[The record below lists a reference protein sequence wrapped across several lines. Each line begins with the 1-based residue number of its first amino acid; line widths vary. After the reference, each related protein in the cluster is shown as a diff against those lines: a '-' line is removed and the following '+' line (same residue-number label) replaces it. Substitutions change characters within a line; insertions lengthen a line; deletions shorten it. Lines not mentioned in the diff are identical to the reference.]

1 MRAAWGRT
9 LGRDASSAASDERS
23 LRSFIAY
30 CQDTLAAPPQ
40 LAPSPVTQALVD
52 AEKRRAIGLAPAVTS
67 VLESHRAAQGSLR
80 AFMDWC
86 TMVATVA
93 ADVERA
99 LADVAEEESAALGA
113 AAELALTRQAA
124 SGSGS
129 EGGGGAVVEAAAA
142 LSAGPL
148 ASAARM
154 RAYAHELRGL
164 YACLLSLLQAML
176 DGACAAL
183 LDRAEDYSGEAKGV
197 KELLSVDVFAVH
209 ASAAAASP
217 SGVRVAPGPFVRQR
231 SGGEMVVWG
240 SMTGQRVNRNP
251 KPFSGPTVEVEFQKG
266 CLGTAV
272 NVAVRVNTLCTA
284 SERVPGGGGA
294 QGEGGGAGG
303 SARAKPRPK
312 SALKAPPVA
321 AAAAA
326 AAATPA
332 AGEEGK
338 EGVEGGE
345 EGKSGEEGAAAAAAA
360 PKPTAAALLPSVP
373 LRPLGGWI
381 CLDQLLMPPP
391 ILGIRG
397 WAMTPAAAP
406 PMPSSASGQPS
417 SAASP
422 LLRMEHP
429 AASNSSAAS
438 TTSVKVKWRLPS
450 HIVLGPLEH
459 VCPASGAA
467 APSPR
472 ALLPGRWSA
481 ERGEWTTESV
491 LDPSFHAASRTVQ
504 FSAIGFVPHALLQ
517 PLAADFPYRAWRL
530 TPHAGA
536 PGGHAAVLHLTTAR
550 GIEVALHCAAAGCT
564 LLAPCVPELAFLTHG
579 GEGEEGEGEG
589 GGDSA
594 SSGRAPC
601 LPPGQVLAALR
612 ACGLHLAPSDS
623 DAPAVARLLEE
634 EGGGRALAPLLPP
647 CVEAALHADMAH
659 AAASFTLE
667 GVAGRGYVAGQ
678 APPDPTDA
686 PPNADAAVLAQVRAL
701 ETLVPLG
708 AGHTAGDALAWR
720 AGASAMQRI
729 TVREDRGLPRG
740 CSLQA
745 APEGEGG
752 SSAGSSAGSA
762 TFAALDACLLASAAP
777 EASAWLA
784 SAPPVFTETVRRLL
798 CMVRPLN
805 FSA

>member
-1 MRAAWGRT
+1 M
-9 LGRDASSAASDERS
+9 
-23 LRSFIAY
+23 
-30 CQDTLAAPPQ
+30 
-40 LAPSPVTQALVD
+40 D

-99 LADVAEEESAALGA
+99 LADAAEEESAALGA
-113 AAELALTRQAA
+113 AAELALARHEA
-124 SGSGS
+124 SGGSSSSGS
-129 EGGGGAVVEAAAA
+129 ASGGSAVVEAAAA
-142 LSAGPL
+142 LSAAPL
-148 ASAARM
+148 ASAART

-164 YACLLSLLQAML
+164 YASLLSLLQAML
-176 DGACAAL
+176 DGACGAL

-197 KELLSVDVFAVH
+197 KELLSVDAFAVH
-209 ASAAAASP
+209 AGAAAASP
-217 SGVRVAPGPFVRQR
+217 SGVRVAPGPFVRRR
-231 SGGEMVVWG
+231 SGGEMVIWG

-284 SERVPGGGGA
+284 SERVPGGA

-303 SARAKPRPK
+303 GARAKPRPK

-326 AAATPA
+326 AAVTPA

-345 EGKSGEEGAAAAAAA
+345 EGKSGEGEDAAAAAAAAAAA
-360 PKPTAAALLPSVP
+360 PKPSAAAAAALPSVP
-373 LRPLGGWI
+373 LRPLGGWV

-391 ILGIRG
+391 NFGIRG

-406 PMPSSASGQPS
+406 PSTPTPTC
-417 SAASP
+417 P

-429 AASNSSAAS
+429 AASNASAAS
-438 TTSVKVKWRLPS
+438 TTSVKVKWRIPS

-459 VCPASGAA
+459 VCPPAGSAAA

-472 ALLPGRWSA
+472 ALFPGRWSA
-481 ERGEWTTESV
+481 ERGEWSTESV

-504 FSAIGFVPHALLQ
+504 FNAIGFVPHALLQ
-517 PLAADFPYRAWRL
+517 PLAADLPYRAWRL

-536 PGGHAAVLHLTTAR
+536 APGLHAAVLHITTAR
-550 GIEVALHCAAAGCT
+550 GIEVALHCAEGGCT
-564 LLAPCVPELAFLTHG
+564 LLAPRVPELAFLTHG
-579 GEGEEGEGEG
+579 EGGEGGEGEG
-589 GGDSA
+589 DCAGV
-594 SSGRAPC
+594 PC
-601 LPPGQVLAALR
+601 LPPGQMLASLR

-634 EGGGRALAPLLPP
+634 EGGLRALAPLLPP

-708 AGHTAGDALAWR
+708 AGHTAGEALAWR

-745 APEGEGG
+745 APEGGG
-752 SSAGSSAGSA
+752 GAGSAGSA